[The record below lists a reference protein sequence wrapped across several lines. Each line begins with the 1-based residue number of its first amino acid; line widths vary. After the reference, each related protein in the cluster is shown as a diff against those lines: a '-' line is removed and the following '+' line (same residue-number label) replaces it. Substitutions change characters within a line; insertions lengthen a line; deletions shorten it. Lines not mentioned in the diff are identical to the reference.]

1 MLINGIRIVSEA
13 EAKAKTRNAW
23 RQFDARE
30 RARQRFFR
38 LVALAAAGAIV
49 DLAVWHLV
57 K

>member
-23 RQFDARE
+23 RQFDACE

-38 LVALAAAGAIV
+38 LVVLAAAAAIV